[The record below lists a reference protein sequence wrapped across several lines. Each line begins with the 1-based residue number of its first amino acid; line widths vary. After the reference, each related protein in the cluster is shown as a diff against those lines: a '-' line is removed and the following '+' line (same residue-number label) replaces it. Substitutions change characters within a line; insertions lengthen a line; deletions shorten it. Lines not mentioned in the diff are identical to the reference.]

1 MTVDA
6 RDVESYTDLLAT
18 FQPRPI
24 RDEREAA
31 DISRLIDTL
40 TDLPILSEGQR
51 EFVGLLGQLLY
62 DWESEREEPIEVS
75 PREIVHSLLEDNGLR
90 QVDLVGPV
98 FPSAPAV
105 SDFLAG
111 RRGLSY
117 ERVQKLA
124 DFFHV
129 SPAVFYP
136 TREGM
141 TVRIEREHVK
151 VQNTH
156 VDSHGAGRP

>member
-1 MTVDA
+1 MTIDV
-6 RDVESYTDLLAT
+6 RDVESYAELLVM

-24 RDEREAA
+24 RDEREAEE
-31 DISRLIDTL
+31 ISRIIDRL
-40 TDLPILSEGQR
+40 TDLPTLTEGQR

-62 DWESEREEPIEVS
+62 DWETEHEEPIEVS
-75 PREIVHSLLEDNGLR
+75 SQEIVHSLLEDNGLR

-111 RRGLSY
+111 RRPLSY
-117 ERVQKLA
+117 ERVQRLA
-124 DFFHV
+124 TFFHV

-136 TREGM
+136 ARGAHGS
-141 TVRIEREHVK
+141 RIERDYAEG
-151 VQNTH
+151 TT
-156 VDSHGAGRP
+156 GA